1 MAGNKEDE
9 NLDELALELRTDED
23 PKPERKMIILY
34 LKRNRYHTKT

>member
-23 PKPERKMIILY
+23 PKPEEKDDYPLPE
-34 LKRNRYHTKT
+34 KT